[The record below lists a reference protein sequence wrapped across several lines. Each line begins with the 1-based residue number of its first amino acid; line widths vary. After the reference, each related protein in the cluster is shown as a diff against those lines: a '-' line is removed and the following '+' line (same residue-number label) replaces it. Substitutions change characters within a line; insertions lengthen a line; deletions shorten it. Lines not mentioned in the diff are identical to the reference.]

1 MQIEQAPVPEK
12 PINLSS
18 IPLIVSH
25 ALFAWSSSFLE

>member
-1 MQIEQAPVPEK
+1 MQIEQAPVSEK

-25 ALFAWSSSFLE
+25 ALFA